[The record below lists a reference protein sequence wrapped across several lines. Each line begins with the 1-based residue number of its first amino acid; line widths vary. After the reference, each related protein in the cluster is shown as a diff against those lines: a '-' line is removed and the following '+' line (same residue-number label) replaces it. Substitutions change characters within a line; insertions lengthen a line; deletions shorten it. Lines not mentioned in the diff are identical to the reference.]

1 VADKRGRSNRAAI
14 YSRFAAYEI
23 TVDERDTAKVGASD
37 ESGEVRVPVD
47 RVVDQL
53 ARIGASRAFANAPML
68 RRFVEH
74 VVTAAMAGRSHEL
87 KEYSI
92 GVEVFGRGPA
102 FDPRVDTIVRVEARR
117 LRSKLQEYY
126 AGEGRADPVVFEL
139 PKGHYVPEFRLAGP
153 PRQRPWRAVIEDVPQ
168 PHPSGA
174 GSLPVPAMPLLGRER
189 ELAAVT
195 ELLSLPEV
203 RLVTLTGPGGSGK
216 TRLGLEVAARV
227 SNDFPGGVC
236 FIGLASAVDAD
247 SVTRSIAE
255 HFDVRHTGG
264 RPLLDVLVESLKL
277 SLRKRTL
284 LFLDNFE
291 HVMDASLTLTRMLE
305 SSALL
310 QILVTSRAVLH
321 LSGEHEYPVPPLP
334 LPDAEDTSLEAVSR
348 SPSVQLFV
356 QRAAAVVPD
365 FELTVDHAVPVAQIC
380 ARVDGLPLAIELAA
394 ARIKMFSPA
403 AIRVRLEQGLDFLS
417 RGPSDVPV
425 RQQTLRK
432 TIDWSYELL
441 GPAEQALFQRLS
453 VFRGGWTL
461 EAVEAVCNTRRD
473 LGSDVVDAL
482 SSLLDKSLVTQVDTG
497 DEGRFSML
505 ETLREYALER
515 LVESGDL
522 APTRKAHAAY
532 CLVLAEE
539 GNALLTDLNR
549 EEWLASCDT
558 EHDNMRAALDWLV
571 EQNGA
576 DWGLRLAG
584 ALFAFWE
591 RREHLVEG
599 RARCEALLKLP
610 GASGRTR
617 SRANIVR
624 FAAAFATTMG
634 DFANAD
640 AWNDEAFEIYRELG
654 DRKGIVAQLNTRG
667 VQAGLAGNWLAARRA
682 FEESLAGCR
691 ELGDLRATA
700 SILSNLADV
709 VSAQGDL
716 ALARTLLEEAQ
727 EKFCQVEDWR
737 GVGWS
742 LNHLG
747 DVARESGDLAGARR
761 LYEEGAKLFR
771 DRGDPWGTARSLADL
786 GDLAREQNELAAA
799 SGLLKDALAIF
810 TGLRH
815 RRGIATVLD
824 RFAGLAARAGDV
836 QRALTLAGAAA
847 ALRQMLGAP
856 RRPRDR
862 GRVDETV
869 DELRR
874 RQDGPSMRAYWTAG
888 ATMALEDAIRYALD
902 ERMSP
907 PPAAPGEKDA

>member
-1 VADKRGRSNRAAI
+1 M
-14 YSRFAAYEI
+14 
-23 TVDERDTAKVGASD
+23 
-37 ESGEVRVPVD
+37 
-47 RVVDQL
+47 DQL

-68 RRFVEH
+68 RRFIEH
-74 VVTAAMAGRSHEL
+74 VVTEAMEGRSDQL

-117 LRSKLQEYY
+117 LRSKLREYY

-153 PRQRPWRAVIEDVPQ
+153 RLQPPWCVVIEDVPQ
-168 PHPSGA
+168 PRSSGVA
-174 GSLPVPAMPLLGRER
+174 SLPVPAMPILGRQR
-189 ELAAVT
+189 ELTAVT
-195 ELLSLPEV
+195 ELLSRREV

-216 TRLGLEVAARV
+216 TRLGLEVAACV
-227 SNDFPGGVC
+227 SDDFPGGVC
-236 FIGLASAVDAD
+236 FVGLASAVDAD
-247 SVTRSIAE
+247 SVTRLIAE

-264 RPLLDVLVESLKL
+264 RPLLDVLVESLNI

-291 HVMDASLTLTRMLE
+291 HVMDAALTLTRMLE
-305 SSALL
+305 ASAML

-334 LPDAEDTSLEAVSR
+334 LPDAEETSLEAVSR

-365 FELTVDHAVPVAQIC
+365 FELTGDHAVPVAQIC

-394 ARIKMFSPA
+394 ARIKMFTPA
-403 AIRVRLEQGLDFLS
+403 AIRVRLDQGLDFLS
-417 RGPSDVPV
+417 RGASDAPQ

-441 GPAEQALFQRLS
+441 NAPEQKLFQRLS
-453 VFRGGWTL
+453 VFRGGWTI
-461 EAVEAVCNTRRD
+461 EAAEAVCNTRRD
-473 LGSDVVDAL
+473 LGPDVVDAL
-482 SSLLDKSLVTQVDTG
+482 SSLLDKSLVQQVGDG
-497 DEGRFSML
+497 DEVRFSML
-505 ETLREYALER
+505 ETLRQYALER
-515 LVESGDL
+515 LLGSGDL

-532 CLVLAEE
+532 CLVVAEE
-539 GNALLTDLNR
+539 GNALLTDLDR
-549 EEWLASCDT
+549 EEWLASCET

-571 EQNGA
+571 ERNEA
-576 DWGLRLAG
+576 NWGLRLAS

-599 RARCEALLKLP
+599 RARCEGLLELP

-617 SRANIVR
+617 SRANVVK

-634 DFANAD
+634 DFESAD
-640 AWNDEAFEIYRELG
+640 RLNEEAIEIYRELG
-654 DRKGIVAQLNTRG
+654 DRKGMVSQLNTKG
-667 VQAGLAGNWLAARRA
+667 VQACLAGNWLVARRA

-691 ELGDLRATA
+691 ELGDVRATA
-700 SILSNLADV
+700 PVLSNLADV
-709 VSAQGDL
+709 VSAQGDQP
-716 ALARTLLEEAQ
+716 LARTLLEEAQ
-727 EKFCQVEDWR
+727 EKFGQVDDWR

-747 DVARESGDLAGARR
+747 DVARESGNLAGARR

-771 DRGDPWGTARSLADL
+771 DRGDPWGAARSLADL
-786 GDLAREQNELAAA
+786 GDLAREQNELNTA
-799 SGLLKDALAIF
+799 SGLFKDALAIF

-815 RRGIATVLD
+815 RRGIARVLD
-824 RFAGLAARAGDV
+824 GFAGLAARTGNV

-847 ALRQMLGAP
+847 ALRQTLGAP

-862 GRVDETV
+862 GRVDEAV

-874 RQDGPSMRAYWTAG
+874 QDGASMRSYWTTG
-888 ATMALEDAIRYALD
+888 ATMGLEDAIRYALD

-907 PPAAPGEKDA
+907 PPAGPAGRTPETKLYQT

>member
-1 VADKRGRSNRAAI
+1 M
-14 YSRFAAYEI
+14 
-23 TVDERDTAKVGASD
+23 DEQDTAQNGASD
-37 ESGEVRVPVD
+37 QSVA
-47 RVVDQL
+47 DQL
-53 ARIGASRAFANAPML
+53 ARICASRTFANAPML
-68 RRFVEH
+68 RRFIKH
-74 VVTAAMAGRSHEL
+74 VVTAALKGQSHEL

-117 LRSKLQEYY
+117 LRAKLFEYY

-139 PKGHYVPEFRLAGP
+139 PKGHYVPEFRLAE
-153 PRQRPWRAVIEDVPQ
+153 PRSERPWRAVIEDVPQ
-168 PHPSGA
+168 PRPLRA
-174 GSLPVPAMPLLGRER
+174 GSLPVPTMLLLGRER

-195 ELLSLPEV
+195 DLLSQDET

-227 SNDFPGGVC
+227 ADDFPGGVC
-236 FIGLASAVDAD
+236 FVGLASAVDAD
-247 SVTRSIAE
+247 AVTRLIAE

-277 SLRKRTL
+277 SLRQRTL

-291 HVMDASLTLTRMLE
+291 HVMDAALTVTRMLE
-305 SSALL
+305 SSARL

-334 LPDAEDTSLEAVSR
+334 LPDPGDTSLEAVSR

-356 QRAAAVVPD
+356 QRASAVVPG
-365 FELTVDHAVPVAQIC
+365 FALTAEQAVPVAQIC

-394 ARIKMFSPA
+394 ARIKMFTPA
-403 AIRVRLEQGLDFLS
+403 AIRARLEQGMDFLS
-417 RGPSDVPV
+417 RGPADVPV

-441 GPAEQALFQRLS
+441 SPAEQKLFERLS
-453 VFRGGWTL
+453 AFRGGWTL
-461 EAVEAVCNTRRD
+461 EAAEAVCNTRRD
-473 LGSDVVDAL
+473 LGSDVVDPL
-482 SSLLDKSLVTQVDTG
+482 SSLVDKSLVQQAGDG
-497 DEGRFSML
+497 DEVRFSML

-515 LVESGDL
+515 LVERGDV

-539 GNALLTDLNR
+539 GNALLTDRDR
-549 EEWLASCDT
+549 EEWLATCGT

-571 EQNGA
+571 ERNDA
-576 DWGLRLAG
+576 EWGLRLAG
-584 ALFAFWE
+584 ALFTFWE

-599 RARCEALLKLP
+599 RARCEAFLHLS
-610 GASGRTR
+610 AAAGRTR

-634 DFANAD
+634 DFESAD
-640 AWNDEAFEIYRELG
+640 RLNDEAFEIYRELG

-667 VQAGLAGNWLAARRA
+667 VQACLAGNWLVARRA
-682 FEESLAGCR
+682 FEESLEGCR
-691 ELGDLRATA
+691 ELGDVRAAA
-700 SILSNLADV
+700 SVLSNLADV
-709 VSAQGDL
+709 VSAQGDQ
-716 ALARTLLEEAQ
+716 ALARMLLEEAQ
-727 EKFCQVEDWR
+727 EKFCQVDDWR

-747 DVARESGDLAGARR
+747 DVARESGDLSGARR
-761 LYEEGAKLFR
+761 LYQESANLFR

-786 GDLAREQNELAAA
+786 GDLAREQQELAAA

-815 RRGIATVLD
+815 RRGIARVLD
-824 RFAGLAARAGDV
+824 GFSGVAARAGDV

-847 ALRQMLGAP
+847 ALRQTLGAP

-874 RQDGPSMRAYWTAG
+874 QQHCESARAYSTTG
-888 ATMALEDAIRYALD
+888 AMMTLEDAIRYALEEPNRSRTD
-902 ERMSP
+902 PM
-907 PPAAPGEKDA
+907 GDQT